1 MYSLLFLN
9 STLLSMRDWSFVLYR
24 RLIGSLILILRYKSF
39 RQRSSSIC
47 RVNRCRMLS
56 IEGSSLHHVRTRRVM
71 SCLLYKLRASKLS
84 IKRTNLTAFWGFYFW
99 IKVRLRLYIFMRPFS
114 SMGAMRIIFN
124 FTCKPSFLSIIV
136 RWFYIMRWQYQLVS
150 SLM

>member
-9 STLLSMRDWSFVLYR
+9 STFLSMRDWSFVLYW
-24 RLIGSLILILRYKSF
+24 RLIGSLILILRYESF

-84 IKRTNLTAFWGFYFW
+84 IKCTNLTAFRGFYFW
-99 IKVRLRLYIFMRPFS
+99 IKVRLCLYIFMRPLS
-114 SMGAMRIIFN
+114 SMRAMRIIFY
-124 FTCKPSFLSIIV
+124 FTCKPSFWSIIV
-136 RWFYIMRWQYQLVS
+136 RWFYIMMLQYQLVY
-150 SLM
+150 SLL